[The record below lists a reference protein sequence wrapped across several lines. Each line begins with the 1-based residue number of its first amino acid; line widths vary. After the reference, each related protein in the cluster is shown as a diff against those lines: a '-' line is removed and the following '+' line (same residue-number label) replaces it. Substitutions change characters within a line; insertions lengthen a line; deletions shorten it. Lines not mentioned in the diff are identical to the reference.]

1 MAIVALLASLA
12 IGMSR
17 GTGRGQLKALA
28 LETADLLRR
37 QRLSAVLTGSRRQVF
52 IDGGGR
58 TLFGDGRKTVKLPDD
73 VVLDVL
79 GAHGAAASARSC
91 ASSPTARRPER
102 RFAFRATASAT
113 RSASI
118 GSPAGCRSLTSER
131 QARSGGFTLL
141 EALVALAL
149 LLAFAATIVPFL
161 SQARGIMSYADRRVA
176 AHVLLRSL
184 LTAPYSRVGS
194 REHAR
199 GRDLGP
205 ALAGRCRA
213 GLSRRD
219 AAERGR
225 RLDAGPHHGDGRLG
239 TGAQRHRRDRAAGA
253 PRVSGARR
261 DRLRAAS
268 GGFSLLELLAA
279 LAIGSVV
286 LAAIAGLIRNVGLSF
301 EAGTRGVGHAERLL
315 LALERIA
322 TDLAS
327 TRYVHISGEQGAQ
340 AIFNGGAKKL
350 AFISGAGVASGTPGE
365 EIVVL
370 EVEDGSDATRLV
382 RRRAPWL
389 GRAAA
394 AEAKPR
400 DAVVLLE
407 GNLQISFLYSD
418 RSLVWVQS
426 WADNADLPHYIR
438 LVLRDRATGAAV
450 LEPPVF
456 EIRSDARP
464 SCSKLGATPYCL
476 GQQPASPASQPR
488 SNPR

>member
-1 MAIVALLASLA
+1 M
-12 IGMSR
+12 
-17 GTGRGQLKALA
+17 
-28 LETADLLRR
+28 
-37 QRLSAVLTGSRRQVF
+37 
-52 IDGGGR
+52 
-58 TLFGDGRKTVKLPDD
+58 
-73 VVLDVL
+73 
-79 GAHGAAASARSC
+79 
-91 ASSPTARRPER
+91 
-102 RFAFRATASAT
+102 
-113 RSASI
+113 
-118 GSPAGCRSLTSER
+118 
-131 QARSGGFTLL
+131 
-141 EALVALAL
+141 
-149 LLAFAATIVPFL
+149 
-161 SQARGIMSYADRRVA
+161 
-176 AHVLLRSL
+176 
-184 LTAPYSRVGS
+184 
-194 REHAR
+194 
-199 GRDLGP
+199 
-205 ALAGRCRA
+205 
-213 GLSRRD
+213 
-219 AAERGR
+219 
-225 RLDAGPHHGDGRLG
+225 
-239 TGAQRHRRDRAAGA
+239 
-253 PRVSGARR
+253 SGARR
-261 DRLRAAS
+261 HRVRAAS

-327 TRYVHISGEQGAQ
+327 TRYVHISGEQGAK

-365 EIVVL
+365 EIVIL
-370 EVEDGSDATRLV
+370 EVEEGSDATRLV

-389 GRAAA
+389 GRASA

-418 RSLVWVQS
+418 RSLVWIQS